1 MVERSADVQKVSEWS
16 TDGNRMRLASV
27 MTMQSESIGA
37 GLGLT
42 PGQFVSQSV
51 RDSRTASDQDI
62 AWILGREGRTELN
75 ADGLLADP
83 SLFATD
89 PRDMVHNPSHAE
101 PEKPRPARGFTAQLR
116 HAAERLHKG
125 GRA

>member
-1 MVERSADVQKVSEWS
+1 MASRNMAPKNSEFIPLKIAVLTVS
-16 TDGNRMRLASV
+16 
-27 MTMQSESIGA
+27 
-37 GLGLT
+37 
-42 PGQFVSQSV
+42 
-51 RDSRTASDQDI
+51 DSRTAADQDL

-101 PEKPRPARGFTAQLR
+101 PEKPRPARGFSAQLR